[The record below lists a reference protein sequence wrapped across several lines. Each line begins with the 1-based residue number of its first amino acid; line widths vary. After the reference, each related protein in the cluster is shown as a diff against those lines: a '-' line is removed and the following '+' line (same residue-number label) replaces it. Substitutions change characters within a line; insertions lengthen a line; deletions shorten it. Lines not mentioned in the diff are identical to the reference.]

1 VLILDPAA
9 TTTPGEEQ
17 VLKSGASNLSPAAL
31 DDGASVSMTSALE
44 AEAERLLSQRTRDIR
59 FSPEM
64 VLAYRKKDWSQR
76 GKIARA
82 WMIWVALISMAFV
95 PISYLLAPEFL
106 ILTTAISGL
115 LVPALHCC
123 AYLVWRKPRSAAV
136 EGMSL
141 LLLMTSVMISY
152 GYLAVAAGGA
162 DYERFLTCIMYAN
175 TIAIVVFNVDYVW
188 TLALMVCSTATFF
201 GFEIFNPAINLKEA
215 IGTSVFYAVGI
226 YAATIARKT
235 QSILGKKAFLMSLRN
250 EYRSD
255 ALKRANHQL
264 EILAKHDPLSGLG
277 NRRSANDHIETLWC
291 DATIPKACIAFIMA
305 DIDWFKRLNDT
316 AGHAAGDECI
326 RRVAKTIEDSVRLGE
341 DAVFRYGGEEFL
353 VVLAHTSP
361 DLAWTIAERIRSS
374 VEALAIVNPGID
386 PADGAANVVTIS
398 LGVAFAQEGAAPEI
412 VAKRADDALYDAKR
426 GGRNLVFLSNAHAA
440 TDACRLQPLSP
451 IAFSSEVDA
460 GSRKENA

>member
-1 VLILDPAA
+1 
-9 TTTPGEEQ
+9 
-17 VLKSGASNLSPAAL
+17 LKSGASNLRPTAL
-31 DDGASVSMTSALE
+31 DDSASVSMTSALE
-44 AEAERLLSQRTRDIR
+44 AETERLLSQRTRDIR

-64 VLAYRKKDWSQR
+64 ILAYRRKDWPQR
-76 GKIARA
+76 SKISRA
-82 WMIWVALISMAFV
+82 WMVWVALISMGFV
-95 PISYLLAPEFL
+95 PVSYLLAPEFL
-106 ILTTAISGL
+106 GLTTIVSGL
-115 LVPALHCC
+115 LVPALHGC

-136 EGMSL
+136 EGLSL
-141 LLLMTSVMISY
+141 LLLMITVMIAY
-152 GYLAVAAGGA
+152 GYLAVAAGGT
-162 DYERFLTCIMYAN
+162 DYERFLTCIMYVN

-201 GFEIFNPAINLKEA
+201 GFEIFNPAIDPREA
-215 IGTSVFYAVGI
+215 IGTSIFYAMGI

-235 QSILGKKAFLMSLRN
+235 QSILGQKAFLMSLRS

-255 ALKRANHQL
+255 ALKSANHQL
-264 EILAKHDPLSGLG
+264 EILATRDPLSGLG
-277 NRRSANDHIETLWC
+277 NRRSATDLIEKLWH
-291 DATIPKACIAFIMA
+291 DSTIPKARTAFIMA
-305 DIDWFKRLNDT
+305 DIDWFKRLNDA

-326 RRVAKTIEDSVRLGE
+326 RRVAKTIEESVRVGE

-353 VVLAHTSP
+353 VVLAHASP

-412 VAKRADDALYDAKR
+412 VAKWADDALYDAKR

-440 TDACRLQPLSP
+440 DDACRLQPLPPSP
-451 IAFSSEVDA
+451 GSSAANSVRVVA
-460 GSRKENA
+460 